1 MPYFTYRGYVEEDLE
16 QPVQNPGES
25 AANSEPASSVCNDA
39 ATEVLQS
46 VAVDSVQERLTRWAE
61 EASASPGAQGL
72 RDLDTL
78 QNLLDLTGAH
88 PAGIAQLYGGRLTK
102 LSSLLRDGA
111 VLGAARAVMR
121 KLDAEKKS
129 SVARSGL
136 YPTNLVIGVAN
147 WTQLPPFKES
157 ERGSRPELSHFK
169 LEKFNL
175 PVLMRPLELE
185 AIDGDYTL
193 KMGGSVVI
201 NPVLVKAF
209 RDRHIDCNPE
219 AIIAAS
225 LEDGR
230 LNVTPALEAIR
241 RAGQDFIPGFDL
253 KENLLVANLGVS
265 SAVLSSDWDA
275 ILPMAGKNPLVRA
288 FAGDKSAAA
297 ELLEPLPETS
307 PADRDPD
314 LERGIG
320 DLDVSQARVVE
331 LIASGRSIFVD
342 VPPGAPGASTVQ
354 AFLADCGA
362 SGKHVCYVP
371 GGRRIG
377 RVTVDG
383 MQKAG
388 LGNFVLDLT
397 GASEWL
403 SGLRD
408 QLLNEDTAYPQP
420 PVPVT
425 ELGDAHERLR
435 QTRDK
440 LSAYTQ
446 RLHVVREPWGVS
458 AYAALQALADLT
470 SAQPGPRTKV
480 KLELADDEHS
490 SKEGRERARELLTRA
505 QDAGLL
511 EPELQESPWK
521 GVVLS
526 TESDAQDAIEK
537 IHALAD
543 GRLET
548 LHQELER
555 VSEETGLVLPS
566 TLNAWKEQLGMLE
579 GVARSLDIFQPEI
592 FAHSAADMVIATA
605 SRKWRQER
613 SLPMKGKDK
622 RNLIKQAKDALR
634 PGAAPQDLHAELVRV
649 QSFRDLWRR
658 HALPGAWPRIPQEFE
673 AVRELSAQ
681 VFAEV
686 VALAPI
692 LSQVTTPEGTKP
704 EEVPLSDLLNLV
716 KSLDKT
722 TDQALRLPRQ
732 VQLLK
737 ELKESGLGPLLDDL
751 RARRVPADL
760 ALAELDLAWWSA
772 ILLKILQSDSVLAG
786 IDGAAMHELADTLRS
801 LDLAQIESLPYPVSR
816 AMHEL
821 ANQARQAQAST
832 AEALQSVLECGDTAA
847 LSDFQSFAPLIRQ
860 LRPVWALSPYL
871 LAQIYGSS
879 TIEVLVLDHLDFMS
893 LSQVIPLIAR
903 AKQLVVLGDSRRGW
917 TGFTQL
923 AAKVLPVVS
932 LRCDLGELSEQV
944 ALFLASHGYGASVS
958 PVPSPRPAS
967 LVKLHVISD
976 SESHLARD
984 GSPVIS
990 RGEIS
995 RVVELIL
1002 DHALNRASQSLA
1014 VVCLNPRGVTR
1025 IRSALNDALVKVP
1038 QAQDFFHKGSGREP
1052 FVIVDSAAA
1061 TGLRR
1066 DVVIMSLG
1074 MSKTPHGRVQ
1084 LNFGPVSGPS
1094 GVAHVVGC
1102 LEVVRQRL
1110 EIVSAFR
1117 ANEVDLSK
1125 ISEPGAR
1132 MLVDLLDSADNPEG
1146 MERALTTPESFE
1158 SEPDRLLVDL
1168 AERLWRAGLTVVP
1181 RFGFK
1186 DGIQIP
1192 LAIGSA
1198 ELPSELLVAVLT
1210 DDDTY
1215 VREPSLRR
1223 RERLWPARLEAAGW
1237 KVITCYTM
1245 EVFANPAAQ
1254 AAKVRHAVETAL
1266 ASRKDALS
1274 VPLIAAPQIEVPEE
1288 SSRPKTVLNSTES
1301 PAAESVAPRNS
1312 EETPAED
1319 NVKSLPEDRES
1330 EEKNPAAPN
1339 LRVVGAVR
1347 GPRPPVAKGLPL
1359 AAYGDDQLDELLEWI
1374 QSDGVNRSEDQQVN
1388 ELRETLEL
1396 SRRGAQVD
1404 AVLRHVVRRRNAA
1417 L

>member
-16 QPVQNPGES
+16 QPVQSPGES
-25 AANSEPASSVCNDA
+25 AEIPAPASSDQADA
-39 ATEVLQS
+39 ATEVLQP
-46 VAVDSVQERLTRWAE
+46 VAVDPVQERLALWAE
-61 EASASPGAQGL
+61 EASASPGARGI
-72 RDLDTL
+72 RDIDALE
-78 QNLLDLTGAH
+78 NLLDLTGAH

-102 LSSLLRDGA
+102 LSSLLRDSTT
-111 VLGAARAVMR
+111 LGAARAVMR

-129 SVARSGL
+129 SVARCGL

-157 ERGSRPELSHFK
+157 ERGTHPELSHFK

-185 AIDGDYTL
+185 AVDGDYTL
-193 KMGGSVVI
+193 KMGGSVVM

-219 AIIAAS
+219 AIIASS

-253 KENLLVANLGVS
+253 KENLMVANLGVS
-265 SAVLSSDWDA
+265 SAVLSSDWDT
-275 ILPMAGKNPLVRA
+275 ILPVAGENLLVKA

-320 DLDVSQARVVE
+320 DLDVSQARVIE
-331 LIASGRSIFVD
+331 LVASGRSIFVE
-342 VPPGAPGASTVQ
+342 VPPGAPGSSTVQ
-354 AFLADCGA
+354 AILADCGA

-371 GGRRIG
+371 GVRRIG
-377 RVTVDG
+377 KATVEG
-383 MQKAG
+383 LQKAG
-388 LGNFVLDLT
+388 WGRFVLDLT
-397 GASEWL
+397 GASEWR
-403 SGLRD
+403 SALRD
-408 QLLNEDTAYPQP
+408 QLLSGDTAYPQP

-425 ELGDAHERLR
+425 ELGEAHERLR

-511 EPELQESPWK
+511 GPELQESPWK

-526 TESDAQDAIEK
+526 TEADAQDVIEK

-555 VSEETGLVLPS
+555 VSEETGLVLAP
-566 TLNAWKEQLGMLE
+566 TLNAWKEQLGMLK
-579 GVARSLDIFQPEI
+579 GVAQSLDIFQPGI
-592 FAHSAADMVIATA
+592 FEHSAADMVIATA

-613 SLPMKGKDK
+613 SLPMKGRDK
-622 RNLIKQAKDALR
+622 RSLVKQAKDSLR
-634 PGAAPQDLHAELVRV
+634 PGVVPRDLHDELVRV

-658 HALPGAWPRIPQEFE
+658 HALPGAWPRIPQDFE
-673 AVRELSAQ
+673 AVQELSAQ

-686 VALAPI
+686 AALAPV
-692 LSQVTTPEGTKP
+692 LGQVTTPEGAKP

-716 KSLDKT
+716 KSLDET
-722 TDQALRLPRQ
+722 TDQALRLPGQ

-737 ELKESGLGPLLDDL
+737 ELKDSGLGPLLDDL
-751 RARRVPADL
+751 RTRRVPADL

-772 ILLKILQSDSVLAG
+772 ILLKIMQSDPVLAG

-801 LDLAQIESLPYPVSR
+801 LDLAQIESLPYPVAR

-821 ANQARQAQAST
+821 ADQARQAQAPT
-832 AEALQSVLECGDTAA
+832 AEALQSVLETGDTAA
-847 LSDFQSFAPLIRQ
+847 LSDFQSFAPLVRH

-917 TGFTQL
+917 TGFTQA

-932 LRCDLGELSEQV
+932 LRSDLGELSEQV
-944 ALFLASHGYGASVS
+944 ALFLASHGYGESVA

-967 LVKLHVISD
+967 LVKLHVVTG
-976 SESHLARD
+976 SEAPLARD
-984 GSPVIS
+984 GLPVIS
-990 RGEIS
+990 RVEIS
-995 RVVELIL
+995 RVVELVL

-1014 VVCLNPRGVTR
+1014 VVCLNPGGVAR
-1025 IRSALNDALVKVP
+1025 IRSALSDALVKVP
-1038 QAQDFFHKGSGREP
+1038 QAQAFFQSGNAREP
-1052 FVIVDSAAA
+1052 FVVVDSAAA
-1061 TGLRR
+1061 GGLRR

-1074 MSKTPHGRVQ
+1074 MSKTPRGRVQ

-1117 ANEVDLSK
+1117 AKEVDASK

-1181 RFGFK
+1181 RFGLN

-1215 VREPSLRR
+1215 VKEPSLRR

-1266 ASRKDALS
+1266 ASRQDALS
-1274 VPLIAAPQIEVPEE
+1274 VPLIAAPQIELPEE
-1288 SSRPKTVLNSTES
+1288 PDSLSSVLDGTDTSSSTSAATQDPEETAAEDIVKTASEKETSAES
-1301 PAAESVAPRNS
+1301 PDV
-1312 EETPAED
+1312 
-1319 NVKSLPEDRES
+1319 
-1330 EEKNPAAPN
+1330 PN
-1339 LRVVGAVR
+1339 LRVVGTAR

-1374 QSDGVNRSEDQQVN
+1374 QSDGVARNEDQQVN

>member
-1 MPYFTYRGYVEEDLE
+1 ME

-25 AANSEPASSVCNDA
+25 TENSAPASSDQADV

-46 VAVDSVQERLTRWAE
+46 VAVDPVQERLALWAE
-61 EASASPGAQGL
+61 EASALPGAQGI
-72 RDLDTL
+72 RDIDALE
-78 QNLLDLTGAH
+78 NLLDLTGAH

-102 LSSLLRDGA
+102 LSSLLRDNTA
-111 VLGAARAVMR
+111 LGAARAVMR

-129 SVARSGL
+129 SVARCGL

-157 ERGSRPELSHFK
+157 ERGTHPELSHFK
-169 LEKFNL
+169 LERFNL

-185 AIDGDYTL
+185 AVDGDYTL
-193 KMGGSVVI
+193 KMGGSVVM
-201 NPVLVKAF
+201 NPVLVKVF
-209 RDRHIDCNPE
+209 RERRIDCNPE

-265 SAVLSSDWDA
+265 SAVLSSDWDT
-275 ILPMAGKNPLVRA
+275 ILPVAGENPLVRA

-320 DLDVSQARVVE
+320 DLDVSQARAVE
-331 LIASGRSIFVD
+331 LVASGRSIFVE
-342 VPPGAPGASTVQ
+342 VPPGAPGSSTVQ
-354 AFLADCGA
+354 AILADCGA

-371 GGRRIG
+371 GVRRIG
-377 RVTVDG
+377 KATVEG
-383 MQKAG
+383 LQKAG
-388 LGNFVLDLT
+388 LGRFVLDLT
-397 GASEWL
+397 GASEWR
-403 SGLRD
+403 SALRD
-408 QLLNEDTAYPQP
+408 QLLSGDTAYPQP

-511 EPELQESPWK
+511 GPELQKSPWK

-526 TESDAQDAIEK
+526 TEADAQDAIEK

-543 GRLET
+543 GRLQT

-555 VSEETGLVLPS
+555 VSEETGLVLAP
-566 TLNAWKEQLGMLE
+566 TLSAWKEQLGMLT
-579 GVARSLDIFQPEI
+579 GVAQSLDIFQPEI
-592 FAHSAADMVIATA
+592 FEHSAADMVIATA
-605 SRKWRQER
+605 SRRWRQER
-613 SLPMKGKDK
+613 SLPMKGRD
-622 RNLIKQAKDALR
+622 RRSLVKQAKDALR
-634 PGAAPQDLHAELVRV
+634 PGVVPQNLHDELVRV

-673 AVRELSAQ
+673 AIQELSAQ
-681 VFAEV
+681 VFAEIA
-686 VALAPI
+686 ALAPI
-692 LSQVTTPEGTKP
+692 LSQVTTPEGAKP
-704 EEVPLSDLLNLV
+704 EEVPLSDLLHLV
-716 KSLDKT
+716 KSLDET
-722 TDQALRLPRQ
+722 TDQALRLPGQ

-751 RARRVPADL
+751 RVRRVPADL

-772 ILLKILQSDSVLAG
+772 ILLKIMQSDPVLAG

-801 LDLAQIESLPYPVSR
+801 LDLAHIESLPYPVAR

-821 ANQARQAQAST
+821 ANQVRQAQVPS
-832 AEALQSVLECGDTAA
+832 AENLQSVLEAGDTTA
-847 LSDFQSFAPLIRQ
+847 LSDFQSFAPLVRH

-917 TGFTQL
+917 TGFTQA

-932 LRCDLGELSEQV
+932 LRSDLGELSEQV
-944 ALFLASHGYGASVS
+944 ALFLASHGYGESVA

-967 LVKLHVISD
+967 LVKLHVVTG
-976 SESHLARD
+976 SEAPLARD

-990 RGEIS
+990 RVEIS

-1014 VVCLNPRGVTR
+1014 VVCLNPGGVAR
-1025 IRSALNDALVKVP
+1025 IRSALSDALVKVP
-1038 QAQDFFHKGSGREP
+1038 QAQAFFQNGSAREP
-1052 FVIVDSAAA
+1052 FVVVDSVAAG
-1061 TGLRR
+1061 GLRR

-1084 LNFGPVSGPS
+1084 LNFGTVSGPS

-1102 LEVVRQRL
+1102 LEVVRQQL

-1117 ANEVDLSK
+1117 ANEVDASK

-1181 RFGFK
+1181 RFGLK

-1245 EVFANPAAQ
+1245 EVFANPGAQ

-1266 ASRKDALS
+1266 ASRQDALS
-1274 VPLIAAPQIEVPEE
+1274 VPLIAAPQIELPDEPDSSNSVLNGTEE
-1288 SSRPKTVLNSTES
+1288 SSSASAVAKDSEEA
-1301 PAAESVAPRNS
+1301 AAEDVVKTASS
-1312 EETPAED
+1312 AEA
-1319 NVKSLPEDRES
+1319 VTE
-1330 EEKNPAAPN
+1330 NPAAPN

-1374 QSDGVNRSEDQQVN
+1374 QSDGMARSEDQQVN

>member
-1 MPYFTYRGYVEEDLE
+1 MPHFTYRVYVEEDLE
-16 QPVQNPGES
+16 QPVQNLGEDMDRSGHTS
-25 AANSEPASSVCNDA
+25 ADEYDA

-46 VAVDSVQERLTRWAE
+46 VAVDPIQERLSQWAE
-61 EASASPGAQGL
+61 QASASPGAQGI
-72 RDLDTL
+72 RDIDTIE
-78 QNLLDLTGAH
+78 NLLDLTGAH

-102 LSSLLRDGA
+102 LSSLLRDSA
-111 VLGAARAVMR
+111 ALGAARAVLR
-121 KLDAEKKS
+121 KLDSEKKS
-129 SVARSGL
+129 SVARYGL

-157 ERGSRPELSHFK
+157 ERGTHPELSHFK
-169 LEKFNL
+169 LQKFNL

-193 KMGGSVVI
+193 KMGGSVVV

-253 KENLLVANLGVS
+253 KENLLIANLGVS
-265 SAVLSSDWDA
+265 SAVLSSDWDT
-275 ILPMAGKNPLVRA
+275 ILSTAGENPIVKA

-314 LERGIG
+314 MERGIG

-331 LIASGRSIFVD
+331 LVASGRSVFVE
-342 VPPGAPGASTVQ
+342 VPPGAPGSATVQ
-354 AFLADCGA
+354 AILADCGA

-371 GGRRIG
+371 GVRRIG
-377 RVTVDG
+377 QTTLRG
-383 MQKAG
+383 LQNAG
-388 LGNFVLDLT
+388 LGRFVLDLT
-397 GASEWL
+397 GAGEWR
-403 SGLRD
+403 SALRD
-408 QLLNEDTAYPQP
+408 QLLSGEDAYPQP

-425 ELGDAHERLR
+425 ELGEAHEQLR
-435 QTRDK
+435 QTREK

-480 KLELADDEHS
+480 KLELADDAHS
-490 SKEGRERARELLTRA
+490 SKEGREQARELLIRA
-505 QDAGLL
+505 REAGLL

-526 TESDAQDAIEK
+526 TEADAQDAIDK
-537 IHALAD
+537 IHELAD
-543 GRLET
+543 GRLES
-548 LHQELER
+548 LHQELQR
-555 VSEETGLVLPS
+555 VSEETGLVLAP
-566 TLNAWKEQLGMLE
+566 TLNAWKEQLGMLN
-579 GVARSLDIFQPEI
+579 GVAQSLDIFQPEI
-592 FAHSAADMVIATA
+592 FEHSAADMVIATA
-605 SRKWRQER
+605 SHKWRQER

-622 RNLIKQAKDALR
+622 RNLVKQAKDALR
-634 PGAAPQDLHAELVRV
+634 PGVVPRDLHDELVRV

-658 HALPGAWPRIPQEFE
+658 HALPGAWPRIPQDFE
-673 AVRELSAQ
+673 AVQELSAQ
-681 VFAEV
+681 VFAQ
-686 VALAPI
+686 VAALGSI
-692 LSQVTTPEGTKP
+692 LSQLTTPEGTKP

-716 KSLDKT
+716 KTLDNT
-722 TDQALRLPRQ
+722 ADQAWRLPRQ

-737 ELKESGLGPLLDDL
+737 ELKEFGLGPLLDDL
-751 RARRVPADL
+751 RTRQVPADL

-772 ILLKILQSDSVLAG
+772 ILLKILHSDPVLAG

-801 LDLAQIESLPYPVSR
+801 VDLAQIESLAYPVVC
-816 AMHEL
+816 ALHEL
-821 ANQARQAQAST
+821 ANQARQAQAPV
-832 AEALQSVLECGDTAA
+832 AEALQSVLEAGDTAA
-847 LSDFQSFAPLIRQ
+847 LSDFPRFAPLVRQ
-860 LRPVWALSPYL
+860 LRPIWALSPYL
-871 LAQIYGSS
+871 LAQIYGSCS
-879 TIEVLVLDHLDFMS
+879 IDVLVLDHLDFMN

-917 TGFTQL
+917 TGFTQT
-923 AAKVLPVVS
+923 AAKVLPMVS
-932 LRCDLGELSEQV
+932 LRSDLGEISEQV
-944 ALFLASHGYGASVS
+944 ALFLASHGYGESVA

-967 LVKLHVISD
+967 LVKLHVVTG
-976 SESHLARD
+976 SEAPLARD

-990 RGEIS
+990 RVEIS

-1002 DHALNRASQSLA
+1002 DHALNRTSQSLA
-1014 VVCLNPRGVTR
+1014 VVCLNPAAVTR

-1038 QAQDFFHKGSGREP
+1038 QAQAFFQNGNGSEP
-1052 FVIVDSAAA
+1052 FVVVDSAA
-1061 TGLRR
+1061 TGGLRR

-1084 LNFGPVSGPS
+1084 LNFGPVSGPD
-1094 GVAHVVGC
+1094 GMAHVVGC

-1117 ANEVDLSK
+1117 ASEVDASK
-1125 ISEPGAR
+1125 VSEPGAR

-1181 RFGFK
+1181 RFGLN

-1210 DDDTY
+1210 DDDAY
-1215 VREPSLRR
+1215 VKEPSLRR

-1245 EVFANPAAQ
+1245 EVFANPGAQ
-1254 AAKVRHAVETAL
+1254 ATKVRHAVETTL
-1266 ASRKDALS
+1266 ARRQDALS
-1274 VPLIAAPQIEVPEE
+1274 VPLIAAPQIDLFTDADSPKSVP
-1288 SSRPKTVLNSTES
+1288 NSTETPS
-1301 PAAESVAPRNS
+1301 SETVATSTGEKTPPAAPLDTDSRQTPTDDSV
-1312 EETPAED
+1312 
-1319 NVKSLPEDRES
+1319 V
-1330 EEKNPAAPN
+1330 PN
-1339 LRVVGAVR
+1339 LRVVGAPR

-1374 QSDGVNRSEDQQVN
+1374 QSDGVQRSEDQQVN

-1404 AVLRHVVRRRNAA
+1404 AVLRHVVRRRNAT

>member
-16 QPVQNPGES
+16 QPVQNPGGS
-25 AANSEPASSVCNDA
+25 AENSDPDSSDQNDA

-46 VAVDSVQERLTRWAE
+46 VEVDPVQERLALWAG
-61 EASASPGAQGL
+61 EASASPGAQGI
-72 RDLDTL
+72 RDIDSLE
-78 QNLLDLTGAH
+78 NLLDLTGAH
-88 PAGIAQLYGGRLTK
+88 PAGIAQLYGSRLTK
-102 LSSLLRDGA
+102 LSSLLRDSA
-111 VLGAARAVMR
+111 ALGAARAVMR

-129 SVARSGL
+129 SVSRCGL

-157 ERGSRPELSHFK
+157 ERGTRPELSHFK
-169 LEKFNL
+169 LEQFNL

-185 AIDGDYTL
+185 AVDGDYTL
-193 KMGGSVVI
+193 KMGGSVVM

-209 RDRHIDCNPE
+209 KDRHIDCNPE
-219 AIIAAS
+219 AIIASS

-265 SAVLSSDWDA
+265 SAVLSSDWDT
-275 ILPMAGKNPLVRA
+275 ILPVAGENPLVRA

-331 LIASGRSIFVD
+331 LIASGRSIFVE
-342 VPPGAPGASTVQ
+342 VPPGAPGSSTVQ
-354 AFLADCGA
+354 AILADCGA

-371 GGRRIG
+371 GVRRIG
-377 RVTVDG
+377 KTTVKG
-383 MQKAG
+383 LQKAG
-388 LGNFVLDLT
+388 LGRFVLDLT
-397 GASEWL
+397 GASEWR
-403 SGLRD
+403 SALRD
-408 QLLNEDTAYPQP
+408 QLLSGDTAYPQP

-511 EPELQESPWK
+511 EPDLQESPWK

-543 GRLET
+543 GRLER

-566 TLNAWKEQLGMLE
+566 TLNAWKEQLGMLT
-579 GVARSLDIFQPEI
+579 GVAQSLDIFQPEI
-592 FAHSAADMVIATA
+592 FEHSAADMVIATA

-613 SLPMKGKDK
+613 SLPIKGKDK
-622 RNLIKQAKDALR
+622 RNLVKQAKDALR
-634 PGAAPQDLHAELVRV
+634 PGITPQDLHDELVRV

-673 AVRELSAQ
+673 AVQELSAQ
-681 VFAEV
+681 IFAEV
-686 VALAPI
+686 AAVAPI

-704 EEVPLSDLLNLV
+704 EEVPLADLLNLV
-716 KSLDKT
+716 KSLDET
-722 TDQALRLPRQ
+722 TDQALRLPLQ

-751 RARRVPADL
+751 RARRVPAEL

-772 ILLKILQSDSVLAG
+772 ILLKIMHSDPVLAG
-786 IDGAAMHELADTLRS
+786 IDGVAMHELADTLRS
-801 LDLAQIESLPYPVSR
+801 LDLAQIESLPYPVAR

-821 ANQARQAQAST
+821 ANQARQGQAP
-832 AEALQSVLECGDTAA
+832 AAAALQSVLEIGDMGA

-860 LRPVWALSPYL
+860 LCPVWALSPYL
-871 LAQIYGSS
+871 LAQIYGNS
-879 TIEVLVLDHLDFMS
+879 TIEVLVLDHLDFMR

-917 TGFTQL
+917 TGFTQV

-932 LRCDLGELSEQV
+932 LRSDLGELSEQV
-944 ALFLASHGYGASVS
+944 ALFLASHGYGESVA

-967 LVKLHVISD
+967 LVKLHVVTG
-976 SESHLARD
+976 SESPLARD

-990 RGEIS
+990 RVEIS

-1014 VVCLNPRGVTR
+1014 VVCLNPGAVAR
-1025 IRSALNDALVKVP
+1025 IRSALNDALAKVP
-1038 QAQDFFHKGSGREP
+1038 QAQDFFQSGREP
-1052 FVIVDSAAA
+1052 FVVVDSATAG
-1061 TGLRR
+1061 GLRR

-1094 GVAHVVGC
+1094 GVAHVVSC

-1117 ANEVDLSK
+1117 ANEVDTSK
-1125 ISEPGAR
+1125 LSEPGAR

-1181 RFGFK
+1181 RFGLK

-1237 KVITCYTM
+1237 TVITCYTM

-1254 AAKVRHAVETAL
+1254 AAKVRHAVETTL
-1266 ASRKDALS
+1266 ARRKDALS
-1274 VPLIAAPQIEVPEE
+1274 VPLIAAPQIEVTEE
-1288 SSRPKTVLNSTES
+1288 PNSPNPVLNGTEMSSSTATAVQE
-1301 PAAESVAPRNS
+1301 P
-1312 EETPAED
+1312 EETPAEGS
-1319 NVKSLPEDRES
+1319 VKTAPEGEAFAES
-1330 EEKNPAAPN
+1330 PVAPN
-1339 LRVVGAVR
+1339 LRVVGATR
-1347 GPRPPVAKGLPL
+1347 SPRPPVAKGLPL

-1374 QSDGVNRSEDQQVN
+1374 QSDGVARSEDQQVQ

>member
-1 MPYFTYRGYVEEDLE
+1 MEEDLE
-16 QPVQNPGES
+16 QPVQSPGES
-25 AANSEPASSVCNDA
+25 AENPAPASSDQSDA

-46 VAVDSVQERLTRWAE
+46 VAVNPVQERLALWAE
-61 EASASPGAQGL
+61 EASALPGAQGI
-72 RDLDTL
+72 RDIDALE
-78 QNLLDLTGAH
+78 NLLDLTGAH

-102 LSSLLRDGA
+102 LSSLLRDSA
-111 VLGAARAVMR
+111 ALGAARAVMR

-129 SVARSGL
+129 SVARCGL

-157 ERGSRPELSHFK
+157 ERGTRPELSHFK
-169 LEKFNL
+169 LERFNL
-175 PVLMRPLELE
+175 PVLMRPLELD
-185 AIDGDYTL
+185 AVDGDYTL
-193 KMGGSVVI
+193 KMGGSVVM
-201 NPVLVKAF
+201 NPVLVKVF
-209 RDRHIDCNPE
+209 RDRQIDCNPE
-219 AIIAAS
+219 AIIASS

-230 LNVTPALEAIR
+230 LNVTSALEAIR

-253 KENLLVANLGVS
+253 KENLMVANLGVA
-265 SAVLSSDWDA
+265 SAVLSSDWDT
-275 ILPMAGKNPLVRA
+275 ILPVAGENLLVKA

-331 LIASGRSIFVD
+331 LVASGRSIFVE
-342 VPPGAPGASTVQ
+342 VPPGAPGSPTVQ
-354 AFLADCGA
+354 AILADCGA

-371 GGRRIG
+371 GVRRIG
-377 RVTVDG
+377 KATVEG
-383 MQKAG
+383 LQKAG
-388 LGNFVLDLT
+388 LGRFVLDLT
-397 GASEWL
+397 GAGEWR
-403 SGLRD
+403 SALRD
-408 QLLNEDTAYPQP
+408 QLLSGDTANPQP

-425 ELGDAHERLR
+425 ELGEAHERLR

-470 SAQPGPRTKV
+470 SAKPGPRTKV

-490 SKEGRERARELLTRA
+490 SKEGRKRARELLTKV

-526 TESDAQDAIEK
+526 TEADAQDAIEK

-543 GRLET
+543 GRLAT

-555 VSEETGLVLPS
+555 VSEETGLVLAP
-566 TLNAWKEQLGMLE
+566 TLNAWKEQLGMLK
-579 GVARSLDIFQPEI
+579 GVAQSLDIFQPEI
-592 FAHSAADMVIATA
+592 FEHSAADMVIATA

-613 SLPMKGKDK
+613 SLPMKGRDK
-622 RNLIKQAKDALR
+622 RSLVKQAKDSLR
-634 PGAAPQDLHAELVRV
+634 PGVVPRDLHDELVRV

-658 HALPGAWPRIPQEFE
+658 HALPGAWPRIPQDFE
-673 AVRELSAQ
+673 AVQELSAQ
-681 VFAEV
+681 VFAEIA
-686 VALAPI
+686 ALAPT
-692 LSQVTTPEGTKP
+692 LSQVTTPEGAKP

-716 KSLDKT
+716 KSLDET

-737 ELKESGLGPLLDDL
+737 ELKDSGLGPLLDDL
-751 RARRVPADL
+751 RTRRVPADL

-772 ILLKILQSDSVLAG
+772 ILLKIMQSDPVLAG
-786 IDGAAMHELADTLRS
+786 VDGAAMHELADTLRS
-801 LDLAQIESLPYPVSR
+801 LDLAQIESLPFPVAR

-821 ANQARQAQAST
+821 ADQARQAQAPT
-832 AEALQSVLECGDTAA
+832 AEALQSVLETGDTAA
-847 LSDFQSFAPLIRQ
+847 LSDFQSFAPLVRQ

-917 TGFTQL
+917 TGFTQV

-932 LRCDLGELSEQV
+932 LRSDLGELSEQV
-944 ALFLASHGYGASVS
+944 ALFLASHGYGESVA

-967 LVKLHVISD
+967 LVKLHVLTG
-976 SESHLARD
+976 SEAPLARD

-990 RGEIS
+990 RVEIS
-995 RVVELIL
+995 RVVELVL

-1014 VVCLNPRGVTR
+1014 VVCLNPGGVAR
-1025 IRSALNDALVKVP
+1025 IRSALSDALVKVP
-1038 QAQDFFHKGSGREP
+1038 QAQAFFQSGNAREP
-1052 FVIVDSAAA
+1052 FVVVDSATAG
-1061 TGLRR
+1061 GLRR

-1074 MSKTPHGRVQ
+1074 MSKTPRGRVQ

-1117 ANEVDLSK
+1117 ANEVDASK

-1181 RFGFK
+1181 RFGLN

-1215 VREPSLRR
+1215 VKEPSLRR

-1254 AAKVRHAVETAL
+1254 AAKVRKAVGKAL
-1266 ASRKDALS
+1266 ASRQDVLS
-1274 VPLIAAPQIEVPEE
+1274 VPLIAAPQIELPEE
-1288 SSRPKTVLNSTES
+1288 SDNPSSVLNGTDTSASASAAPQDSEES
-1301 PAAESVAPRNS
+1301 PAEDIVKTAS
-1312 EETPAED
+1312 EEETSAEC
-1319 NVKSLPEDRES
+1319 
-1330 EEKNPAAPN
+1330 PAAPN
-1339 LRVVGAVR
+1339 LRVVGTAR

-1374 QSDGVNRSEDQQVN
+1374 QSDGVARNEDQQVN
-1388 ELRETLEL
+1388 ELRQTLEL